1 MKYKDIFL
9 TASSNMFRSKLRTTL
24 TILAI
29 FIGAF
34 TLTLTNGLGSG
45 ISSYI
50 DKQVNN
56 LGQKDIITITAKST
70 AANGP
75 GSSSD
80 PQKYEAGKLSN
91 GSGNT
96 PPGISS
102 TVLTQKDI
110 DILKADDNLAS
121 VQPSYAINPDYI
133 QGSGGEKY
141 KLSVSQAGE
150 STNLDL
156 TTGKQLTANAADN
169 QLVLPIS
176 FVTALG
182 FSSPKDAVSKQVEI
196 GITDATGEQHT
207 VKATVVAVQQ
217 KGLVGSEGAVLNDAF
232 KSSLYDLQ
240 SIGLPAASKG
250 KYQSA
255 TAKVTGD
262 ITDQRLSDVKKQL
275 DKQGYTGQTVEDQL
289 GTFKTIISAI
299 TYVLNGF
306 AVITLLAAGFGIVN
320 TLLMSVQERT
330 KEIGLMK
337 AMGMR
342 SGRIFALFSLEAVLI
357 GFWGSAIGIAVATLI
372 GTVINKVAA
381 NSILKDLP
389 GFNLLAFPVRSIAL
403 ILLLIMGIAFLA
415 GALPARRAAKQNPI
429 DALRYE

>member
-56 LGQKDIITITAKST
+56 LGQKDIVTITAKST
-70 AANGP
+70 ESGAP
-75 GSSSD
+75 GGSSD
-80 PQKYEAGKLSN
+80 PQKYEPGKLS
-91 GSGNT
+91 SGNSFA
-96 PPGISS
+96 PPGTSS
-102 TVLTQKDI
+102 GVLTEKDI
-110 DILKADDNLAS
+110 DTLKTDSSLTN
-121 VQPSYAINPDYI
+121 VQPSYAVNPDYI
-133 QGSGGEKY
+133 QGSNGEKY
-141 KLSVSQAGE
+141 KLSTSQAGE

-156 TTGKQLTANAADN
+156 AAGQQLVAGAADN
-169 QLVLPIS
+169 QLVLPVS
-176 FVTALG
+176 FVSVLG
-182 FSSPKDAVSKQVEI
+182 FASSEDAVNKQVDI
-196 GITDATGEQHT
+196 AITDATGEQHIL
-207 VKATVVAVQQ
+207 KATIIAVQQ
-217 KGLVGSEGAVLNDAF
+217 KGLVGSGGAVLNDAL
-232 KSSLYDLQ
+232 KNNLYNLQ
-240 SIGLPAASKG
+240 STGLPAASKG

-255 TAKVTGD
+255 TAKITGD
-262 ITDQRLSDVKKQL
+262 ITDQRLSDVKSQL
-275 DKQGYTGQTVEDQL
+275 DKQGYAGQTVADQL
-289 GTFKTIISAI
+289 GTFKTVISAI

-306 AVITLLAAGFGIVN
+306 AVITLFAAGFGIVN

-357 GFWGSAIGIAVATLI
+357 GFWGSAIGVGVAVAA
-372 GTVINKVAA
+372 GTAINSVAA
-381 NSILKDLP
+381 DSLLKDLP
-389 GFNLLAFPVRSIAL
+389 GFNLLTFPLQSIAL
-403 ILLLIMGIAFLA
+403 IVLLIMVIAFLA